1 MVIDNRRLG
10 LGLFTVFSVLFV
22 GALIGIVVL
31 N

>member
-1 MVIDNRRLG
+1 MDNRRLG
-10 LGLFTVFSVLFV
+10 LTLFAVFSILFV